1 MSASRNPFSSAF
13 LRGDADDRLRPQGK
27 LSFTPHPEVK
37 VHWDEKEKSVLVS
50 TDENAPGFDEISQH
64 WGTARATIK
73 VCEPASGRMKLETT
87 CSNQHGKV
95 VLAGEADVLYEPPA
109 A

>member
-1 MSASRNPFSSAF
+1 MSRIGRKVVKVPAGVKVT
-13 LRGDADDRLRPQGK
+13 LTGGVVHVEGPQGK

-64 WGTARATIK
+64 WGTARATINN
-73 VCEPASGRMKLETT
+73 M
-87 CSNQHGKV
+87 V
-95 VLAGEADVLYEPPA
+95 VGVSKGYEKTMEVVGVG
-109 A
+109 